1 MPGSSSILK
10 VLPYIGAPYEIIL
23 SLFGAE
29 VEGYERLTHSEKIAF
44 SPEIKA
50 FIAVV
55 TKLRDSLVAL
65 EDSLIAEIAV
75 RLDGVVALSVE
86 VRDKLNKDTV
96 SSDVETVKKAED
108 ISMKSVENVIG
119 SKIKRL
125 NVFLE
130 RAHALI

>member
-10 VLPYIGAPYEIIL
+10 VLPCIGAPYEIIL

-29 VEGYERLTHSEKIAF
+29 VAGYERLTNSEKVAF

-50 FIAVV
+50 YIALVAQF
-55 TKLRDSLVAL
+55 RDSLVAL
-65 EDSLIAEIAV
+65 EDSLIAEITAS
-75 RLDGVVALSVE
+75 LDGVVALSVE
-86 VRDKLNKDTV
+86 VRDKLKKDTV
-96 SSDVETVKKAED
+96 SSNIETVKKAEE
-108 ISMKSVENVIG
+108 ISLKSVENVIG